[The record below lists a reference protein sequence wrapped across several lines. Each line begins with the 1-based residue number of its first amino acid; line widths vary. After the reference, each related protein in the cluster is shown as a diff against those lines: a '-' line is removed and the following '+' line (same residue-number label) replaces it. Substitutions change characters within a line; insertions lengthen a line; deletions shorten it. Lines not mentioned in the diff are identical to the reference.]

1 MNQMKEMDVQSK
13 RFFGNNER
21 FADLVNGS
29 LYKGEQLIKADE
41 LEEMDTEL
49 NEQQC
54 QENMKH

>member
-1 MNQMKEMDVQSK
+1 
-13 RFFGNNER
+13 
-21 FADLVNGS
+21 VNGS

-54 QENMKH
+54 